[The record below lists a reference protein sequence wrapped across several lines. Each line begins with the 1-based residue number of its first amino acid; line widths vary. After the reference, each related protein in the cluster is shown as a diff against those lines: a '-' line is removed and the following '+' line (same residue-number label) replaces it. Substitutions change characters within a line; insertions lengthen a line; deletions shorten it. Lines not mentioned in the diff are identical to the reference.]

1 MKKITL
7 SLTILLVAGFALPT
21 AASELMVAGAMQR
34 CTTNEDCTL
43 VTNSCK
49 DNCGFVPVNK
59 TNLQILQNQYQ
70 TRCGK
75 PMEANP
81 TCNMNPPISAACV
94 NARCTIGYAY
104 QNNAS
109 AGDYQSGAYA
119 VPEAPVESKVKG
131 DYSKIN
137 DRHGFTAYDLPQ
149 NEVRANTVGTI
160 HSTVYVPPSAPVSGG
175 SYVPVTGA
183 APVPPAPAPSVPPAA
198 VPTNTSYATPTDV
211 VPAASVPTPPPAPV
225 YPAPEAAAA
234 VAPAAPATPELVP
247 PVAPTYNAV
256 PSMTP
261 SVPNTPP
268 PGSPEAAAAP
278 AVPATPYQYVAPE
291 TVVTAPQPPAPTPV
305 PVAPPGSKPI
315 PPSDLKPV
323 ESSVPPPGG
332 TIPVN
337 PEDPGAPPPEGTKV
351 ILKGSQMETV
361 STKAFGAKPQSDAK
375 TAKVGSYN

>member
-1 MKKITL
+1 MKKTTL
-7 SLTILLVAGFALPT
+7 SLMTLLVAGFAFPA
-21 AASELMVAGAMQR
+21 AASELMVAASMQR
-34 CTTNEDCTL
+34 CTTNEDCML

-59 TNLQILQNQYQ
+59 SNMQVLQNQYQ
-70 TRCGK
+70 ARCGK

-81 TCNMNPPISAACV
+81 TCTMNPPISAACV

-119 VPEAPVESKVKG
+119 VPEAPETNKVKG
-131 DYSKIN
+131 DYSKVD

-149 NEVRANTVGTI
+149 NEVRENTVGTI
-160 HSTVYVPPSAPVSGG
+160 NSTVYVPPSAPVSGG
-175 SYVPVTGA
+175 NYVPVNGM
-183 APVPPAPAPSVPPAA
+183 APAPSAAAPATPPAA
-198 VPTNTSYATPTDV
+198 MPTDNSYATPTDV
-211 VPAASVPTPPPAPV
+211 VPAAPVPTPPPAPV
-225 YPAPEAAAA
+225 YPAPEPVA
-234 VAPAAPATPELVP
+234 APAAPELVP

-268 PGSPEAAAAP
+268 PSAPEAAAAP

-291 TVVTAPQPPAPTPV
+291 SVVTAPQPPAPTPV

-323 ESSVPPPGG
+323 ESSIPAAGG

-361 STKAFGAKPQSDAK
+361 STKAFGAKPQSETKA
-375 TAKVGSYN
+375 AKVGSYN

>member
-1 MKKITL
+1 MKKMTL
-7 SLTILLVAGFALPT
+7 SLLTLLVAGFALP
-21 AASELMVAGAMQR
+21 ANAGELMVAATMQR
-34 CTTNEDCTL
+34 CTTNEECML

-59 TNLQILQNQYQ
+59 SNMLVLQNQYQ

-119 VPEAPVESKVKG
+119 VPEAPEANKVKG

-137 DRHGFTAYDLPQ
+137 DRRGFTAYDLPQ
-149 NEVRANTVGTI
+149 NEVKENTVGTLN
-160 HSTVYVPPSAPVSGG
+160 STVYVPPAAPVSGG
-175 SYVPVTGA
+175 SYVPVTGS
-183 APVPPAPAPSVPPAA
+183 APVAPAVPPAA
-198 VPTNTSYATPTDV
+198 VPTNNSYATPMDV
-211 VPAASVPTPPPAPV
+211 VPAAPVPTPPPAPV
-225 YPAPEAAAA
+225 YPAPTAAAPA
-234 VAPAAPATPELVP
+234 VPATPELVP
-247 PVAPTYNAV
+247 PVAPTSYNAV
-256 PSMTP
+256 PPMTP
-261 SVPNTPP
+261 SLPNQQIPTA
-268 PGSPEAAAAP
+268 PEAAVAAP

-291 TVVTAPQPPAPTPV
+291 TVVTAPQPPAPMPV

-323 ESSVPPPGG
+323 ERSIPSAGG

-351 ILKGSQMETV
+351 ILKGSEMETV
-361 STKAFGAKPQSDAK
+361 STKAFGATAPKSEAK
-375 TAKVGSYN
+375 AAKVGSYN

>member
-7 SLTILLVAGFALPT
+7 SLMTLLVAGFALPA
-21 AASELMVAGAMQR
+21 AASELMVAATMQR

-59 TNLQILQNQYQ
+59 INMPVLQNQYQ

-81 TCNMNPPISAACV
+81 SCNMNPPISAACV

-109 AGDYQSGAYA
+109 AADYQSGAYA
-119 VPEAPVESKVKG
+119 VPEAPTTNKVQG

-149 NEVRANTVGTI
+149 NEVKENTVGTI
-160 HSTVYVPPSAPVSGG
+160 NSTVYVPPSAPVSGG
-175 SYVPVTGA
+175 NYVPVTGA
-183 APVPPAPAPSVPPAA
+183 APSVPPAA

-211 VPAASVPTPPPAPV
+211 VPAAPVPTPPPVPV
-225 YPAPEAAAA
+225 YPAPEAYA
-234 VAPAAPATPELVP
+234 APAAPATPELVP

-256 PSMTP
+256 PAMTP
-261 SVPNTPP
+261 SLPNQPIPTA
-268 PGSPEAAAAP
+268 PEAAAAP

-305 PVAPPGSKPI
+305 AVAPPGSKPI

-323 ESSVPPPGG
+323 ESSIPAAGG

-337 PEDPGAPPPEGTKV
+337 PEDPGALPPEGTKV

-361 STKAFGAKPQSDAK
+361 STKAFGATAPKSKVKA
-375 TAKVGSYN
+375 AKVGDYN